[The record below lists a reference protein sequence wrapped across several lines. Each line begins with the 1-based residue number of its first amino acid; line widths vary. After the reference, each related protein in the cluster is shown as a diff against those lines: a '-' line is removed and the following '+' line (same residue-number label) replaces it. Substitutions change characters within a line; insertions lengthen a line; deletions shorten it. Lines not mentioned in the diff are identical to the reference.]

1 MGERRIGRDRRRLP
15 RRGRR
20 PGNVPGFTPVVMVV
34 DSEARRR
41 DISEAILAVEGGRGG
56 SDRGSSVNPAN
67 ADSLM
72 RTIPRHDIRQQIVLE
87 LAPDLKDRKN
97 D

>member
-1 MGERRIGRDRRRLP
+1 
-15 RRGRR
+15 
-20 PGNVPGFTPVVMVV
+20 MVV

-56 SDRGSSVNPAN
+56 SDRGSSVSPAN

-72 RTIPRHDIRQQIVLE
+72 RTIPGTTSVNKIVLE